1 MFLYI
6 LRRINLLL
14 ITLLALTFVAYLLD
28 VRLIGQQASFW
39 SGYPDFLRS
48 LTLFR
53 GNSRNLLNYLLLLGA
68 QQGPLRD
75 LIC

>member
-28 VRLIGQQASFW
+28 VQIGRAHV
-39 SGYPDFLRS
+39 
-48 LTLFR
+48 
-53 GNSRNLLNYLLLLGA
+53 
-68 QQGPLRD
+68 
-75 LIC
+75 